1 MVVSRIVP
9 SIVLCGLIWG
19 CANDP
24 GASPAHVMRQDM
36 SGSMSIA
43 PAIAMGS
50 FPFRS
55 EYSQLSESDRLRL
68 RSYFPRMAAGDEPPY
83 PMGGL
88 KSIYG
93 PMAEGAQR
101 IFIRGE
107 VYISVH
113 VDASGRAKQVA
124 VLKASDPDLGQYV
137 SAVSMF
143 VNYKPAMCSGVP
155 CESDFPVRVEFR

>member
-1 MVVSRIVP
+1 
-9 SIVLCGLIWG
+9 
-19 CANDP
+19 
-24 GASPAHVMRQDM
+24 MRQDG

-43 PAIAMGS
+43 PVIAMGS

-68 RSYFPRMAAGDEPPY
+68 RSYFPRMTEGDEPPY

-88 KSIYG
+88 KAIYG

-101 IFIRGE
+101 IYIRGE
-107 VYISVH
+107 VDVSIH
-113 VDASGRAKQVA
+113 VDASGAAKQVA

-137 SAVSMF
+137 AAVSMF
-143 VNYKPAMCSGVP
+143 VKYKPATCSGVP
-155 CESDFPVRVEFR
+155 CESDFPVRVRFE

>member
-24 GASPAHVMRQDM
+24 GASPVHVMRQDM

-43 PAIAMGS
+43 PAIA
-50 FPFRS
+50 
-55 EYSQLSESDRLRL
+55 
-68 RSYFPRMAAGDEPPY
+68 
-83 PMGGL
+83 
-88 KSIYG
+88 
-93 PMAEGAQR
+93 MAEGAQR

-155 CESDFPVRVEFR
+155 CESDFPVRVKFR